1 MPTIEYS
8 LFRVKFVRPRQGS
21 FLHDD
26 LTPSQLLLAAISEK
40 PSAELRKGF
49 NWHIGNI
56 KMFGMAAGYFAF
68 GRTTTASIEKFD
80 VASGNFV
87 EEQLEQS
94 PYTHCVFDASIGFL
108 GIAKKSNLS

>member
-108 GIAKKSNLS
+108 FEIEAAGDR